1 MANQLII
8 GTGFQKT
15 GTSSLREALQILG
28 YKVGDNNHQM
38 LWPILHGNWSR
49 VKAKAL
55 KYDALEDNPW
65 PIIYKELDQHIPNAK
80 FIHTERSSEG
90 WYSSVNNHVG
100 DLVSPMHEWIYGRGK
115 SLPKDYK
122 QNTIDVFEKH
132 NNEVKAYF
140 KNRPT
145 DLLILNIREGEG
157 WEKLCPFLGV
167 DVPEVPFPHYNKAKY
182 TSKPNQSTYRKF
194 KVLKKRIKYWV
205 QIKYLRLR
213 GFL

>member
-90 WYSSVNNHVG
+90 WYSSV
-100 DLVSPMHEWIYGRGK
+100 
-115 SLPKDYK
+115 
-122 QNTIDVFEKH
+122 KH

>member
-49 VKAKAL
+49 LKAKAL

-80 FIHTERSSEG
+80 FIHCKR
-90 WYSSVNNHVG
+90 NNL
-100 DLVSPMHEWIYGRGK
+100 DSIFAIYQLRTLAISNFG
-115 SLPKDYK
+115 
-122 QNTIDVFEKH
+122 N
-132 NNEVKAYF
+132 
-140 KNRPT
+140 
-145 DLLILNIREGEG
+145 
-157 WEKLCPFLGV
+157 FL
-167 DVPEVPFPHYNKAKY
+167 F
-182 TSKPNQSTYRKF
+182 
-194 KVLKKRIKYWV
+194 W
-205 QIKYLRLR
+205 
-213 GFL
+213 